1 MTSRPSPV
9 RLRDEPVSLRR
20 LSRRFAA
27 VGVDISAGRPREI
40 AAGDPTTDDELVDVS
55 FALVATATL
64 AEDRRAQH
72 GRSRRRVLRWLMV
85 AGGACLAVSVV
96 LLVFFLITRAF
107 TTGGLIGLLGG
118 MALLTPVAWYFGT
131 PPKSSGQ
138 GTGDKP

>member
-85 AGGACLAVSVV
+85 AGAILVALNLLACLGFV
-96 LLVFFLITRAF
+96 LF
-107 TTGGLIGLLGG
+107 
-118 MALLTPVAWYFGT
+118 LLTQH
-131 PPKSSGQ
+131 PP
-138 GTGDKP
+138 TY